1 MCFLIMKR
9 TALGLCYESSER
21 ARYGLRFGALGLMH
35 VRFDFEGLYSND
47 HDDTN
52 FLTKIYVVH

>member
-1 MCFLIMKR
+1 MKR